1 MLNKRK
7 RRNNAAPT
15 KSVCT
20 TKLDIND
27 HKLTAAGTYYMVC
40 NNNGETEKINHRV
53 LIKTHPSQVKK
64 YQEQVQLQQ
73 KRLRLWVK
81 QLRGKHKQLQRN
93 D

>member
-1 MLNKRK
+1 MKKKRNEIRSMLNKRK

-27 HKLTAAGTYYMVC
+27 HKLTAACTFYTVC
-40 NNNGETEKINHRV
+40 NDKGETEIINHHI

-64 YQEQVQLQQ
+64 
-73 KRLRLWVK
+73 
-81 QLRGKHKQLQRN
+81 
-93 D
+93 